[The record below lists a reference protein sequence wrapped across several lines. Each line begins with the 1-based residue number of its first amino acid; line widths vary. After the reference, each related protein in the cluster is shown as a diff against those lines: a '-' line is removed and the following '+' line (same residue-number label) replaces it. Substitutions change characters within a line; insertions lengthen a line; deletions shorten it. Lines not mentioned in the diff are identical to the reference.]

1 MRRRCRGVC
10 YWNVSAIQESMKQLV
25 NAGAKVQQEAKNVG
39 GGRLVALVKDADGN
53 TIGLIQDA

>member
-1 MRRRCRGVC
+1 VC
-10 YWNVSAIQESMKQLV
+10 YWNVSDVQESVKKLV
-25 NAGAKVQQEAKNVG
+25 NAGAKVQQEANNVG

>member
-10 YWNVSAIQESMKQLV
+10 YWNVSDDQESMKQLV
-25 NAGAKVQQEAKNVG
+25 DAGAKVQQKAKNVG